1 MTAVP
6 FPLSVKDRPP
16 GSGPDSD
23 RAGAGYPVA
32 RTVSLSASPTL
43 ALIVRIFLMAGGG
56 GHGQGERLGGSPVP
70 VPGGQ
75 RQRVHSGSSLR
86 RCRGAG
92 RGHREGERHP
102 ERRRVSGAAGER
114 GPLSDGGGRDRDGN
128 GPVDTVLLKRLH
140 ILAFIEHGTR
150 PMHLGGVTANPTPEW
165 KVQEARNLA
174 MSLDKRVADFT
185 FQVRDRGSNFTA
197 SSRRRLRGLRIR
209 ILRTAVQGPA

>member
-1 MTAVP
+1 M
-6 FPLSVKDRPP
+6 
-16 GSGPDSD
+16 
-23 RAGAGYPVA
+23 
-32 RTVSLSASPTL
+32 
-43 ALIVRIFLMAGGG
+43 
-56 GHGQGERLGGSPVP
+56 
-70 VPGGQ
+70 
-75 RQRVHSGSSLR
+75 
-86 RCRGAG
+86 
-92 RGHREGERHP
+92 
-102 ERRRVSGAAGER
+102 
-114 GPLSDGGGRDRDGN
+114 SDGGGRDRDGN
-128 GPVDTVLLKRLH
+128 GPVDTVLLKRLR